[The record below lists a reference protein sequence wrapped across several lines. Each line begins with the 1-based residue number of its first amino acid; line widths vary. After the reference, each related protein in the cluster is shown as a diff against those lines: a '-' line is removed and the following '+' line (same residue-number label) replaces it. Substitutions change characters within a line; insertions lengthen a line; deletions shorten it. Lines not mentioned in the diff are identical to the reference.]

1 MSRPTN
7 VPGLQIGVYI
17 SDLSTRVIEDTIMI
31 TILGRGVP
39 QHTVSAEGIL
49 HPTII
54 LRIDIE
60 RAWNE
65 LGFDGRYSNEVPIVI
80 YIS

>member
-1 MSRPTN
+1 
-7 VPGLQIGVYI
+7 
-17 SDLSTRVIEDTIMI
+17 MI

-49 HPTII
+49 HSIV
-54 LRIDIE
+54 RIDIE

-65 LGFDGRYSNEVPIVI
+65 LGFNGRYSNEVPIVI

>member
-1 MSRPTN
+1 
-7 VPGLQIGVYI
+7 
-17 SDLSTRVIEDTIMI
+17 MI

-49 HPTII
+49 HSKI
-54 LRIDIE
+54 LQIDIE

>member
-1 MSRPTN
+1 
-7 VPGLQIGVYI
+7 
-17 SDLSTRVIEDTIMI
+17 MI
-31 TILGRGVP
+31 TILGIGIP

-49 HPTII
+49 RSV

-65 LGFDGRYSNEVPIVI
+65 LGFDGRYSNEVPVVI
-80 YIS
+80 FIS